1 MCTKVIISCLH
12 WVCSCRYY
20 DVISPSA
27 PQVNVDECK
36 TPSPLNE
43 TCECEYIPL
52 KGGLDELQ
60 ITVQDEMDT
69 DKKDIDITE
78 DELYTRIMQEAMSFA
93 PTLNKSDLD
102 LPSVEESPKL
112 SVERRR
118 SLSSPPHPLHRRS
131 YTLATRRDSF
141 DGK

>member
-1 MCTKVIISCLH
+1 MCF
-12 WVCSCRYY
+12 CRYY
-20 DVISPSA
+20 DVISSTA

-52 KGGLDELQ
+52 KGGPDELH
-60 ITVQDEMDT
+60 ITVQDETAT
-69 DKKDIDITE
+69 DKKEIDITE

-93 PTLNKSDLD
+93 PTLSKPDIEF
-102 LPSVEESPKL
+102 PSVDESPKL